1 MNALQPV
8 YQVMNQG
15 VLQDFI
21 NSLLVETI
29 IPEQFIFDFATAQTA
44 LNQHGKNLQEVFKN
58 TSEQFSFVLL
68 HEESRQGLV
77 MFAVQKVLLKPGSL
91 LMKQKFFY
99 WNAQMIMFRS
109 M

>member
-8 YQVMNQG
+8 YQVMDQG
-15 VLQDFI
+15 ILQDFI

-44 LNQHGKNLQEVFKN
+44 LNQHGKNLQEVFKTRLN
-58 TSEQFSFVLL
+58 NFLCAITRR
-68 HEESRQGLV
+68 ESARLGHVYGTKGITQAWK
-77 MFAVQKVLLKPGSL
+77 FANETEV
-91 LMKQKFFY
+91 FY

>member
-15 VLQDFI
+15 ILQDFI

-44 LNQHGKNLQEVFKN
+44 LNQHGKNLQEVFKTRLN
-58 TSEQFSFVLL
+58 NFLL
-68 HEESRQGLV
+68 CYYTKRVGKAWSCLRY
-77 MFAVQKVLLKPGSL
+77 KRYYSSL
-91 LMKQKFFY
+91 EVC
-99 WNAQMIMFRS
+99 
-109 M
+109 

>member
-15 VLQDFI
+15 ILQDFI

-44 LNQHGKNLQEVFKN
+44 LNQHGKIFK
-58 TSEQFSFVLL
+58 
-68 HEESRQGLV
+68 
-77 MFAVQKVLLKPGSL
+77 KYLKHV
-91 LMKQKFFY
+91 
-99 WNAQMIMFRS
+99 
-109 M
+109 

>member
-8 YQVMNQG
+8 YQVMDQG
-15 VLQDFI
+15 ILQDFI

-58 TSEQFSFVLL
+58 TSEQFSFCAITRR
-68 HEESRQGLV
+68 ESARLGHV
-77 MFAVQKVLLKPGSL
+77 CGTKRYYSSL
-91 LMKQKFFY
+91 EVC
-99 WNAQMIMFRS
+99 
-109 M
+109 